1 MAKRTG
7 VDPKKSAGLF
17 DKTES
22 EQPQEETQANPVKA
36 YGVGLRVSEWQQIE
50 TIAGEMGMTKHA
62 LAAYAL
68 KDFLKRW
75 EAGEIQTETKPSLP
89 ELD

>member
-1 MAKRTG
+1 MTKRTPL
-7 VDPKKSAGLF
+7 DPKKAADMFS
-17 DKTES
+17 KTEI
-22 EQPQEETQANPVKA
+22 EQPQDEILKNPVKA

-75 EAGEIQTETKPSLP
+75 DAGEIQTETKPSLP